1 VALKADQQEHRR
13 GAQLRGA
20 FERAGQGDKTAFADI
35 VRDRQAMVFSICWHY
50 LQDRT
55 LAEDVAQEVFL
66 ELYQNMTTLESPDH
80 LTYWL
85 RRVTVNRCIDQGR
98 RKKTR
103 REYGLDEV
111 PEPAA
116 LVSFGD
122 PLVLKKLQQ
131 TLQLLPEKQRMVVVL
146 RYQEGL
152 DLAEIGEL
160 MKMPVNTVKSTLHR
174 TLEDLRKKMTRK
186 LGEIRYAIF

>member
-1 VALKADQQEHRR
+1 MKADQQQH
-13 GAQLRGA
+13 LRGA
-20 FERAGQGDKTAFADI
+20 FERASQGDGNAFAEI

-50 LQDRT
+50 LQDRA

-66 ELYQNMTTLESPDH
+66 ELYQKLSALESSDH

-98 RKKTR
+98 RRKNR
-103 REYGLDEV
+103 RESGMDEV

-116 LVSFGD
+116 KASESD
-122 PLVLKKLQQ
+122 PLLMSKLLQ
-131 TLQLLPEKQRMVVVL
+131 TLEMLPEKQRMVVVL

-160 MKMPVNTVKSTLHR
+160 MQMPLNTVKSTLHR

>member
-1 VALKADQQEHRR
+1 LKADQQEH
-13 GAQLRGA
+13 LRA
-20 FERAGQGDKTAFADI
+20 TFERAGNGDTSAFAEI

-50 LQDRT
+50 LQDRA

-66 ELYQNMTTLESPDH
+66 ELYQNLATLESAEH

-98 RKKTR
+98 RRKNRHEMAMDDTA
-103 REYGLDEV
+103 
-111 PEPAA
+111 EPVAIA
-116 LVSFGD
+116 NHTD
-122 PLVLKKLQQ
+122 PLLSRKLQQ
-131 TLQLLPEKQRMVVVL
+131 TLELLPEKQRMLVIL

-152 DLAEIGEL
+152 DLSEIGEL
-160 MKMPVNTVKSTLHR
+160 MKMPLNTVKSTLHR
-174 TLEDLRKKMTRK
+174 TLEDLRKKLTRK